1 MNRAERI
8 QKLDKLKKTKK
19 PYKEDDIIYRSEKK
33 LMPVY
38 EIPLELLIYN
48 KYNGRILSM
57 TKSYERQFRTINPED
72 DEDKALIEKFLWE
85 SKENRNKVTLSDLR
99 VWGQKR
105 VGIVTRDGIVI
116 DGNRRASLLNRIA
129 REDSKD
135 PMYFKAIILD
145 DTLDDNPKE
154 IMRLETS
161 YQMGEDEKLD
171 YNPIEKYLKCKDLV
185 SVGFKPADIAQMM
198 SEKESRIKEWLS
210 IMKLM
215 DSYLEDLG
223 YSGIYTRL
231 DKREGQF
238 VDLNKYLNKYNGR
251 TSLADW
257 SYKETDIADLKA
269 IAFDYI
275 RAEYEGKEFRAIALP
290 SKKES
295 FFCKKDVWETF
306 RDEHFDQIDP
316 INDAEPTVEEL
327 KDKNPGSDLSAVLKV
342 RDMNWKEKSLPQ
354 LKRNLDSSQ
363 RDLDDVNEANQPLEL
378 LRRTLNTLK
387 KVKTSIPAFYEDEHV
402 AKMISDIKKKVNELE
417 EIIQKLSS

>member
-1 MNRAERI
+1 MNKAERI
-8 QKLDKLKKTKK
+8 KKLDGLKKTNK
-19 PYKEDDIIYRSEKK
+19 PYKYDDIIYRAEKR

-57 TKSYERQFRTINPED
+57 TKSYERQFRTIDPEND
-72 DEDKALIEKFLWE
+72 DDKALIEKFLWE
-85 SKENRNKVTLSDLR
+85 SKEQRNKVTIKDLR
-99 VWGQKR
+99 EWGQKR

-116 DGNRRASLLNRIA
+116 DGNRRASLLNRIS
-129 REDSKD
+129 REDSKN

-145 DTLDDNPKE
+145 DTLDDSPKE

-185 SVGFKPADIAQMM
+185 SVGFKPSDIAQMM

-210 IMKLM
+210 IMDLM
-215 DSYLEDLG
+215 DSYLNDLG

-238 VDLNKYLNKYNGR
+238 VDLNKYLNAYNEGTPR
-251 TSLADW
+251 ADW
-257 SYKETDIADLKA
+257 SYKETDLSDLKA

-290 SKKES
+290 SKKDS

-306 RDEHFDQIDP
+306 RDQHFEQIDP
-316 INDAEPTVEEL
+316 INDAEPTIEEL
-327 KDKNPGSDLSAVLKV
+327 KEKNPGSDLSAVLKV
-342 RDMNWKEKSLPQ
+342 RDMNWKGKAHPQ
-354 LKRNLDSSQ
+354 LKKNLDSSQ
-363 RDLDDVNEANQPLEL
+363 RDLDDANEANQPLEL
-378 LRRTLNTLK
+378 LKRAHNTLGK
-387 KVKTSIPAFYEDEHV
+387 IKTGVPALSEDQNVADMV
-402 AKMISDIKKKVNELE
+402 AKIKERINELE
-417 EIIQKLSS
+417 AIIQKHLS